1 MLIFG
6 HSSYGILLQIC
17 SKPKVQPLSTG
28 PLPFAGTDS
37 RRLDKIKRCKLT
49 CQTRLPQ
56 LSHSNSRNQSQCENP
71 ATASFAACNHY
82 HRNVTYSW
90 SSVYEFASVCY
101 KSVLTYYKCASKI
114 LRNTSQEHIYLYK
127 LSENMSKVETQ
138 HYLSLLGTGPVDNES
153 LSFFSNHPCG
163 LPYLTDPSPYQPV
176 PFTPHYEKNDTS
188 DTFFNQTLNT
198 AGTIPHALALIRRD
212 ILELNPRLQ
221 ERESDS
227 APPLEP
233 DFVLLV
239 KIDTCLNGFQ
249 GTVHGGLLASLLDES
264 LGCCVE
270 ALSSCLDLVHQRHPG
285 ERTRL
290 YTANLNISYRA
301 PVTSPGVVTIR
312 TWLKR
317 REGRKWFLEG
327 TLSGD
332 DGRVRTEV
340 KGLWISE
347 RSKTVL

>member
-1 MLIFG
+1 MRVS
-6 HSSYGILLQIC
+6 H
-17 SKPKVQPLSTG
+17 
-28 PLPFAGTDS
+28 PLPTHLSAFGFQY
-37 RRLDKIKRCKLT
+37 RLWILYPCSDDRGHRSMNIPRFLT
-49 CQTRLPQ
+49 RFTPNL
-56 LSHSNSRNQSQCENP
+56 L
-71 ATASFAACNHY
+71 
-82 HRNVTYSW
+82 
-90 SSVYEFASVCY
+90 Y
-101 KSVLTYYKCASKI
+101 KYTSKI
-114 LRNTSQEHIYLYK
+114 FRKYLTRTNAPKRSKQIYK
-127 LSENMSKVETQ
+127 LSENMSEVKTQ

-153 LSFFSNHPCG
+153 LPFFSSHPCG

-176 PFTPHYEKNDTS
+176 PFTPRYEKNDTS

-227 APPLEP
+227 APSLEP

-285 ERTRL
+285 ERARL

-301 PVTSPGVVTIR
+301 PLTSPGAVTIK